1 MKFKEGRYFK
11 KREDEKLKEGS
22 MEETKESQ
30 EITYEVGDVI
40 ILNDIPIIFLLRRL
54 KDGWVVGRNANKIG
68 EEYEIKLI
76 ELWSFDTLNTY
87 ASLLDQ
93 VYPNQAVISKGA
105 ILGSLDTLWREL
117 GIEG

>member
-1 MKFKEGRYFK
+1 
-11 KREDEKLKEGS
+11 

-40 ILNDIPIIFLLRRL
+40 TLNDIPIIFLLRKL

-68 EEYEIKLI
+68 ETYEIKLI

-87 ASLLDQ
+87 ASLLDH
-93 VYPNQAVISKGA
+93 VYPNQAVVAKGA
-105 ILGSLDTLWREL
+105 ILDSLDTLRREF

>member
-1 MKFKEGRYFK
+1 
-11 KREDEKLKEGS
+11 

-40 ILNDIPIIFLLRRL
+40 ILNDIPIIFLLRKL

-68 EEYEIKLI
+68 ETYEIKLI

-105 ILGSLDTLWREL
+105 ILDCLKAICEDF
-117 GIEG
+117 GIEF

>member
-1 MKFKEGRYFK
+1 M
-11 KREDEKLKEGS
+11 EKNE
-22 MEETKESQ
+22 ESQ

-40 ILNDIPIIFLLRRL
+40 ILNDIPIIFLLRKL
-54 KDGWVVGRNANKIG
+54 KDGWIVGTNASKIG
-68 EEYEIKLI
+68 EGYEIKLI

-105 ILGSLDTLWREL
+105 ILDCLKAICEDF
-117 GIEG
+117 GIEF

>member
-1 MKFKEGRYFK
+1 M
-11 KREDEKLKEGS
+11 EKNE
-22 MEETKESQ
+22 ESQ
-30 EITYEVGDVI
+30 ETTYEAGDVI
-40 ILNDIPIIFLLRRL
+40 LLNNIPIIFLLKKL
-54 KDGWVVGRNANKIG
+54 KDGWFVGRNANKIR

-93 VYPNQAVISKGA
+93 VYPNQAVVAKGA
-105 ILGSLDTLWREL
+105 ILDSLDTLWKEL

>member
-1 MKFKEGRYFK
+1 
-11 KREDEKLKEGS
+11 

-30 EITYEVGDVI
+30 ETTYETGDVI
-40 ILNDIPIIFLLRRL
+40 LLNNIPIIFLLKKL

-105 ILGSLDTLWREL
+105 ILDCLKAICEDF
-117 GIEG
+117 GIEF